1 MSVGE
6 KEVRREIV
14 RELSQLTGIQAES
27 LTPDATLEELDI
39 DSLDL
44 VEFRQI
50 VEDRYNVQLERE
62 DFADVVT
69 VGHALNVMLLRLG

>member
-1 MSVGE
+1 MSVGA
-6 KEVRREIV
+6 KEVRNEIV
-14 RELSQLTGIQAES
+14 QELSELTGIQAECF
-27 LTPDATLEELDI
+27 TPDATLQELDI

-50 VEDRYNVQLERE
+50 VEERYNVQLERD

-69 VGHALNVMLLRLG
+69 VGHALDAILPRLG

>member
-1 MSVGE
+1 MSTSVQ
-6 KEVRREIV
+6 EVRSEIV
-14 RELSQLTGIQAES
+14 HELSQLTGIKPES

-50 VEDRYNVQLERE
+50 VEDRYDVRLERD

-69 VGHALNVMLLRLG
+69 VGHALDVMLLRLS